1 MNNDF
6 FKAIFNFRILSL
18 HLYYGGA
25 FYIIGR
31 GLLGVRIVKNNNET
45 TSRIDYGIILCVML
59 LAIIGLFSLYSTTV
73 MMQGDGLRMTIMQL
87 IWYILGSG
95 VAATV
100 MLFDSEQLWKITNY
114 LYWIGIGILIL
125 TLIFYDRGLAATA
138 GAKRWVNVPVINFM
152 LQPSEF
158 VKFPYILMLAK
169 TTTLHNT
176 KYITRTVKSDFIL
189 LGKLILWSVLPFSL
203 IMLQPDLGTTLVY
216 AAILGG
222 VIILS
227 GIQWKILLPIILTVL
242 LVGVGAV
249 YLVVYNREFL
259 KNVFGLHEYQFLRVD
274 TWLDPYHD
282 TTATS
287 YQVTQGFKA
296 IGSGG
301 VFGKGLGI
309 SEVYV
314 PVRES
319 DMIFATI
326 GENFGFLGGSSLVFI
341 YFVLVYNMIK
351 IVYDTK
357 NEFYAYIA
365 TGVIMMLVFH
375 VLENI
380 GMNIGLLPVTGI
392 PLPFVS
398 QGGSALLGNMIG
410 IGLVMSMR
418 FHHRS
423 YMFSG
428 EGEDFH
434 AGI

>member
-1 MNNDF
+1 MNNN
-6 FKAIFNFRILSL
+6 KERP
-18 HLYYGGA
+18 
-25 FYIIGR
+25 
-31 GLLGVRIVKNNNET
+31 
-45 TSRIDYGIILCVML
+45 SRIAYGIVLCIML
-59 LAIIGLFSLYSTTV
+59 LATIGLFSLYSTTV
-73 MMQGDGLRMTIMQL
+73 LIEGEGIRMTVMQL
-87 IWYILGSG
+87 IWYIIGTG

-100 MLFDSEQLWKITNY
+100 MLFDSEQLWKITDY
-114 LYWIGIGILIL
+114 LYWIGIIVLIL

-138 GAKRWVNVPVINFM
+138 GAKRWVKIPIINFM

-158 VKFPYILMLAK
+158 VKFPYILILAK
-169 TTTLHNT
+169 TTTLHNA
-176 KYITRTVKSDFIL
+176 KYLNRTVKSDFLL
-189 LGKLILWSVLPFSL
+189 LGKLISWSILPLAL

-222 VIILS
+222 VILMS
-227 GIQWKILLPIILTVL
+227 GIQWKILIPIIGAVL
-242 LVGVGAV
+242 LAGVGAV
-249 YLVVYNREFL
+249 YLVVYNREIL
-259 KNVFGLHEYQFLRVD
+259 KNLFGLREYQFLRVD

-301 VFGKGLGI
+301 IIGKGLGV

-319 DMIFATI
+319 DMIFTTI
-326 GENFGFLGGSSLVFI
+326 GENFGFLGGSFLIFI
-341 YFVLVYNMIK
+341 YFVLVYNMVK

-365 TGVIMMLVFH
+365 TGVIMMIVFH

-392 PLPFVS
+392 PLPFIS

-410 IGLVMSMR
+410 IGLVMSMQ

-434 AGI
+434 SGI

>member
-1 MNNDF
+1 
-6 FKAIFNFRILSL
+6 
-18 HLYYGGA
+18 
-25 FYIIGR
+25 
-31 GLLGVRIVKNNNET
+31 VNNNKERP
-45 TSRIDYGIILCVML
+45 SRIAYGIVLCIML

-73 MMQGDGLRMTIMQL
+73 LIEGEGIRMTVMQL
-87 IWYILGSG
+87 IWYIIGTG

-100 MLFDSEQLWKITNY
+100 MLFDSEQLWKITDY
-114 LYWIGIGILIL
+114 LYWIGIIVLIL

-138 GAKRWVNVPVINFM
+138 GAKRWVKIPIINFM

-158 VKFPYILMLAK
+158 VKFPYILILAK
-169 TTTLHNT
+169 TTTLHNA
-176 KYITRTVKSDFIL
+176 KYLNRTVKSDFLL
-189 LGKLILWSVLPFSL
+189 LGKLISWSILPLAL

-222 VIILS
+222 VILMS
-227 GIQWKILLPIILTVL
+227 GIQWKILIPIIGAVL
-242 LVGVGAV
+242 LAGVGAV
-249 YLVVYNREFL
+249 YLVVYNREIL
-259 KNVFGLHEYQFLRVD
+259 KNLFGLREYQFLRVD

-301 VFGKGLGI
+301 IIGKGLGV

-319 DMIFATI
+319 DMIFTTI
-326 GENFGFLGGSSLVFI
+326 GENFGFLGGSFLIFI
-341 YFVLVYNMIK
+341 YFVLVYNMVK

-365 TGVIMMLVFH
+365 TGVIMMIVFH

-392 PLPFVS
+392 PLPFIS

-410 IGLVMSMR
+410 IGLVMSMQ

-434 AGI
+434 SGI

>member
-1 MNNDF
+1 MNNN
-6 FKAIFNFRILSL
+6 KER
-18 HLYYGGA
+18 
-25 FYIIGR
+25 
-31 GLLGVRIVKNNNET
+31 
-45 TSRIDYGIILCVML
+45 TSRIDYGIILCIML

-73 MMQGDGLRMTIMQL
+73 MIQGEGIRMTLMQF
-87 IWYILGSG
+87 IWYIIGTG

-100 MLFDSEQLWKITNY
+100 MLFDSEQLWKITDY
-114 LYWIGIGILIL
+114 LYWIGIVVLVL
-125 TLIFYDRGLAATA
+125 TLIFYDRSLAATT
-138 GAKRWVNVPVINFM
+138 GAKRWVSIPIINFM

-176 KYITRTVKSDFIL
+176 KYINRTVKSDFLL
-189 LGKLILWSVLPFSL
+189 LGKLISWSILPLFL
-203 IMLQPDLGTTLVY
+203 IMLQPDLGTTLVF

-222 VIILS
+222 VILLS
-227 GIQWKILLPIILTVL
+227 GIQWKILLPIILSVL
-242 LVGVGAV
+242 LVAVGAV
-249 YLVVYNREFL
+249 YLVVYNRDIL
-259 KNVFGLHEYQFLRVD
+259 KNLFGLREYQFLRVD

-301 VFGKGLGI
+301 IIGKGLGV

-319 DMIFATI
+319 DMIFTTI
-326 GENFGFLGGSSLVFI
+326 GENFGFLGGSLLIFI
-341 YFVLVYNMIK
+341 YFVLVYNMVK

-365 TGVIMMLVFH
+365 TGVIMMIVFH
-375 VLENI
+375 VLENV

-398 QGGSALLGNMIG
+398 QGGSSLLGNMIG

-434 AGI
+434 SGI